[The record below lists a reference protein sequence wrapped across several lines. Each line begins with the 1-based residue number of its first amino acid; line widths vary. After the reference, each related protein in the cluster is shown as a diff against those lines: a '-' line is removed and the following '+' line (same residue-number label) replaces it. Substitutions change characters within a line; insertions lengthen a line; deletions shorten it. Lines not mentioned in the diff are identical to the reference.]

1 MEQKGIRYIYNIFF
15 AELWGA
21 IFRGVMINFSF
32 WLRRQLVDK
41 KCHFGHC
48 NILYHFM
55 IHHGLQ
61 KRANFFSF
69 KCCFRDKW
77 SLINN
82 GSKSLL
88 NQLLIWLCICKFR
101 RLPYYGN
108 LCVLKISI
116 DEPSLEEIWSLWSKC
131 SYIPSRLTYWKKKE
145 KWFCTLYIGLMKW
158 YHENMKNNL
167 KSMDWSL
174 LISKNWLKI
183 KVAPIQLPL
192 GPNSQSC
199 LW

>member
-1 MEQKGIRYIYNIFF
+1 MLTVNLFCTYGRFFWLCVFWGLKICEAHKTHIFQDNVEKILEQKGIRYIYNIFF

-41 KCHFGHC
+41 KCHIGHC

-101 RLPYYGN
+101 R
-108 LCVLKISI
+108 
-116 DEPSLEEIWSLWSKC
+116 
-131 SYIPSRLTYWKKKE
+131 
-145 KWFCTLYIGLMKW
+145 
-158 YHENMKNNL
+158 
-167 KSMDWSL
+167 
-174 LISKNWLKI
+174 
-183 KVAPIQLPL
+183 
-192 GPNSQSC
+192 
-199 LW
+199 